1 MAAYNTFVVIDC
13 KKRTPTLVTSSA
25 RKAGRM
31 LINGF
36 RLEVWNDNTKT
47 AVIYHKTRNL
57 LNPYISLEKEYIG
70 RKQAK
75 ATERRNK
82 FGGKYF

>member
-25 RKAGRM
+25 RKVKRS
-31 LINGF
+31 LTSGF
-36 RLEVWNDNTKT
+36 RIDVWNDNMKT

-57 LNPYISLEKEYIG
+57 LNPYISLEKEYI
-70 RKQAK
+70 RKKQAK

-82 FGGKYF
+82 FSGKHI